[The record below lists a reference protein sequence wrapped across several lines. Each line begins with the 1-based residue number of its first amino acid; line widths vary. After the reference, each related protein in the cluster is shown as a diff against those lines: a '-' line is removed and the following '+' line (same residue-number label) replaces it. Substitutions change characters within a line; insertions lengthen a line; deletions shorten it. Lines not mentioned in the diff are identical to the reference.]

1 MSNWSLGWRLAR
13 RELRGGVRGLRIVLA
28 CLALGV
34 AAIAAVGTLRAAV
47 EAGLEADGARLLG
60 GDVVAANSRPFPPEA
75 RAWIEAQGG
84 RVAELVLMRAM
95 AVAPSGERTLVEL
108 KAADTAYPLYGALEL
123 DPPGPVGSGANGLP
137 PVVMDPLVAQRL
149 NLAPGAE
156 VRIGEA
162 RFAYRGGLV
171 SEPDK
176 VAGPAVLGPR
186 ALIPLAA
193 LDAAGL
199 IQPGSLVT
207 YEIRAALPPGMD
219 GRAFASALRNQPF
232 ADGGWRVREASQGQP
247 GVNRFLDQAAS
258 FLVLAGLTALLV
270 GGIGVATGV
279 RSWLEQRGR
288 TIATLRCLG
297 APAGAIFA
305 TYLIQVIGLAL
316 LGIAIGLVAGYGL
329 TWAAAVALADALPV
343 PPRLGFYPLPLALAA
358 AYGMLTALAFAL
370 WPLGRAQ
377 DIPGAALFRDNIQP
391 VAGARPR
398 IGLILANAAAV
409 ALLVALVVGTA
420 ERPLFALSFCAAAL
434 ATLGLFRLAAAG
446 LQAVAR
452 RIPAR
457 SRPSLRLGLANLH
470 RPGAPT
476 ALMLVSLGIGL
487 TTLAAIALIQG
498 NLRYQISESLPDAAP
513 SFFFIDVQSDQAA
526 EFDRVAGA
534 VPGVTEVKRV
544 PSLRAR
550 IAAVNGVPVDQVQ
563 ATEETRWALRGDRG
577 LTYAATPPEG
587 TRIVQGQWWAADYRG
602 EPLVSLD
609 DRLARGWNAG
619 PGSTITVN
627 VLGRDI
633 PLRVASTRDIE
644 WRGLGLNFTM
654 IASPGMLEA
663 APHTHIATVRG
674 DPARDASLL
683 RAVTD
688 AFPNVTG
695 IRVRDA
701 LDALGALLRRLGTAL
716 SSTAALTLLSGLLV
730 LAGAVAAGQ
739 RRRIRDAVV
748 LKTLGATRAQ
758 IRRAWLVEFGLLGL
772 VAGIVAAAVGTA
784 ASWGVTRFVMR
795 ADWTFLPGTLA
806 GTIIL
811 CVVLTLAMGYAGTAL
826 ALRAKAAP
834 LLRNE

>member
-1 MSNWSLGWRLAR
+1 MNNWRIGWRLAR

-47 EAGLEADGARLLG
+47 QAGLEADGAQLMG
-60 GDVVAANSRPFPPEA
+60 GDVLAANSRPFPPEA
-75 RAWIEAQGG
+75 RAWIEGRGG
-84 RVAELVLMRAM
+84 RVSQLVLTRSMV
-95 AVAPSGERTLVEL
+95 VASSGERTLVEL
-108 KAADTAYPLYGALEL
+108 KAGDNAYPLYGEL
-123 DPPGPVGSGANGLP
+123 AIDPPGPLSAGVGGLP
-137 PVVMDPLVAQRL
+137 PVVLDPLVAQRL
-149 NLAPGAE
+149 NLAPGDT
-156 VRIGEA
+156 VRIGDA
-162 RFAYRGGLV
+162 RFAYRGALV

-176 VAGPAVLGPR
+176 AAGAAILGPR
-186 ALIPLAA
+186 AIIPLPA
-193 LDAAGL
+193 LEAAGL
-199 IQPGSLVT
+199 VQPGSLVT
-207 YEIRAALPPGMD
+207 YELRAALPPGTNS
-219 GRAFASALRNQPF
+219 RAFADALRAQPF
-232 ADGGWRVREASQGQP
+232 ADGGWRVRDASQGQP

-279 RSWLEQRGR
+279 RSWLEQRAR

-305 TYLIQVIGLAL
+305 TYLIQVAGLAL
-316 LGIAIGLVAGYGL
+316 LGTVIGLVAGYALTGL
-329 TWAAAVALADALPV
+329 AAVALAGMLPV

-358 AYGMLTALAFAL
+358 AYGLLTALSFAL
-370 WPLGRAQ
+370 WPLGRAR
-377 DIPGAALFRDNIQP
+377 DIPGAALFRDNLLP
-391 VAGARPR
+391 DARRPR
-398 IGLILANAAAV
+398 LGLVIANGAAV
-409 ALLVALVVGTA
+409 AALVALVVGTA
-420 ERPLFALSFCAAAL
+420 ERPLFALWFCIAAL
-434 ATLGLFRLAAAG
+434 ATLGLFRLAAVG

-452 RIPAR
+452 RLPVR
-457 SRPSLRLGLANLH
+457 RRPSVRLGLANLH

-487 TTLAAIALIQG
+487 STLAAIALIQG
-498 NLRYQISESLPDAAP
+498 NIRQQISESLPDAAP
-513 SFFFIDVQSDQAA
+513 SFYFIDIQSDQVA

-534 VPGVTEVKRV
+534 VPGVTEVRRV

-550 IAAVNGVPVDQVQ
+550 IAKVNGVPADQVQ

-587 TRIVQGQWWAADYRG
+587 TRIVQGRWWAPDYRG

-609 DRLARGWNAG
+609 DNLARGWNAG
-619 PGSTITVN
+619 PGSTIMVN

-633 PLRVASTRDIE
+633 DLRVVSTRDIE
-644 WRGLGLNFTM
+644 WRGLGLNFAM
-654 IASPGMLEA
+654 VASPGLLEA

-674 DPARDASLL
+674 SPAEDARLL

-688 AFPNVTG
+688 ALPNVTG

-701 LDALGALLRRLGTAL
+701 LDALAVLLGRLGTAL
-716 SSTAALTLLSGLLV
+716 SSTAALTLVSGLLV

-748 LKTLGATRAQ
+748 LKTLGASRAQ

-772 VAGIVAAAVGTA
+772 VAGLVAAAVGTL

-795 ADWTFLPGTLA
+795 TDWTFLPGTLSV
-806 GTIIL
+806 TIVL
-811 CVVLTLAMGYAGTAL
+811 CVALTLAMGYAGTAL
-826 ALRAKAAP
+826 ALRAKPAP

>member
-1 MSNWSLGWRLAR
+1 MSNLAMGWRLAR

-34 AAIAAVGTLRAAV
+34 AAIAAVGTLRAAID
-47 EAGLEADGARLLG
+47 AGLSSEGARLLG
-60 GDVVAANSRPFPPEA
+60 GDVAAANSRPFPPEA
-75 RAWIEAQGG
+75 RTWLEARGA
-84 RVAELVLMRAM
+84 RVADQVSMRAM
-95 AVAPSGERTLVEL
+95 AVAPGGERTLVEL
-108 KAADTAYPLYGALEL
+108 KATDSTYPLYGELQL
-123 DPPGPVGSGANGLP
+123 DPPGPLGTGAEGRA
-137 PVVMDPLVAQRL
+137 PVVMDPLVAERL
-149 NLAPGAE
+149 NLRPGDE
-156 VRIGEA
+156 VRIGEE
-162 RFAYRGGLV
+162 RFAYRGAIV

-186 ALIPLAA
+186 AIIPLSA
-193 LDAAGL
+193 LEATRL

-207 YEIRAALPPGMD
+207 YELRAALAPGAD
-219 GRAFASALRNQPF
+219 ARALAGALRTAPF
-232 ADGGWRVREASQGQP
+232 ADGGWRVRDASQGQP

-258 FLVLAGLTALLV
+258 FFTLAGLTALLV

-305 TYLIQVIGLAL
+305 TYLIQVMALSL

-329 TWAAAVALADALPV
+329 TLAGASMLADALPV
-343 PPRLGFYPLPLALAA
+343 PPRLGFYPLPLLLAA
-358 AYGMLTALAFAL
+358 AYGVLTALSFAL
-370 WPLGRAQ
+370 WPLGRAR
-377 DIPGAALFRDNIQP
+377 DIPGAALFRDSVQP
-391 VAGARPR
+391 GAARPR
-398 IGLILANAAAV
+398 PGLILANAAAV
-409 ALLVALVVGTA
+409 AVLVALVVFTA
-420 ERPLFALSFCAAAL
+420 ERPLFALSFCGAAL
-434 ATLGLFRLAAAG
+434 GTLALFRLAAAG

-452 RIPAR
+452 RIPAYR
-457 SRPSLRLGLANLH
+457 RPSLRLGLANLH

-476 ALMLVSLGIGL
+476 SLMLVSLGIGL

-498 NLRYQISESLPDAAP
+498 NLRAQITESLPDAAP
-513 SFFFIDVQSDQAA
+513 SFYFIDIQSDQAA
-526 EFDRVAGA
+526 RFDEVAKG
-534 VPGVTEVKRV
+534 VPGVNEVRRV

-550 IAAVNGVPVDQVQ
+550 IVSVNGVPAEEVQ
-563 ATEETRWALRGDRG
+563 ATDETRWALRGDRG
-577 LTYAATPPEG
+577 LTYSAAPPEG
-587 TRIVQGQWWAADYRG
+587 TRIVQGQWWAPDYRG

-609 DRLARGWNAG
+609 DNLARGWNAG
-619 PGSTITVN
+619 LGSTIVVN

-633 PLRVASTRDIE
+633 PLRVTSTRDIQ

-654 IASPGMLEA
+654 IASPGLLEA

-674 DPARDASLL
+674 DPARDAQLL

-701 LDALGALLRRLGTAL
+701 LDALAALLTKLGSAL
-716 SSTAALTLLSGLLV
+716 TSTAGLTLLSGLLV

-772 VAGIVAAAVGTA
+772 VAGLVAAGAGTA

-795 ADWTFLPGTLA
+795 TDWVFLPGTLA
-806 GTIIL
+806 GTIL
-811 CVVLTLAMGYAGTAL
+811 FCVVLTLAMGYAGTAL